1 MPDFAR
7 DFTDVCTRIA
17 EAERRIEIQ
26 HHKLKLYPAGSDDA
40 RYCQALLHVLER
52 SLALMY
58 ARRDRIERELRQ
70 HRRAA
75 RLARGLGR
83 RPATRTRQR
92 PAAVVARAL

>member
-7 DFTDVCTRIA
+7 EFTDVCERIA

-26 HHKLKLYPAGSDDA
+26 HDKLARYAAGSDDA
-40 RYCQALLHVLER
+40 RYSQALLHVLER
-52 SLALMY
+52 SLCLMY

-75 RLARGLGR
+75 RVARGLGR
-83 RPATRTRQR
+83 RAGARGRHRTTGLS
-92 PAAVVARAL
+92 ARAL

>member
-7 DFTDVCTRIA
+7 DFTDVCGRIA

-26 HHKLKLYPAGSDDA
+26 HDRLARYPAGSDDA
-40 RYCQALLHVLER
+40 RYAQALLHVLER

-58 ARRDRIERELRQ
+58 SRRERIERELRQ

-75 RLARGLGR
+75 RLATAAGR
-83 RPATRTRQR
+83 RSVARARQR
-92 PAAVVARAL
+92 PGPLAARAL